1 MALKPL
7 SFGDFSDA
15 QEGKA
20 EGAGKRYGS
29 SDEPTVL
36 KITSISLQVRDKNRV
51 NVSVNGKYRFSLDYT
66 QLADLGVKVGN
77 EYTEAGLSELENESQ
92 FGKLYMRA
100 LEYSLMRPHSQ
111 YELSQYLYRKTR
123 DTITKT
129 GSIRKGVSKEL
140 TVRVYDR
147 IIEKGY
153 VNDEAFAS
161 YWIENRQLRKGISK
175 RKLQAELA
183 GKGVDKSI
191 VEALLSETERADED
205 EIKKIIEKKASRYN
219 DEQKLIAYLARQG
232 FSYDDIKQAIQESNE
247 TELE

>member
-1 MALKPL
+1 MRVFKLTP
-7 SFGDFSDA
+7 SDSDI
-15 QEGKA
+15 EGESK
-20 EGAGKRYGS
+20 
-29 SDEPTVL
+29 L

-66 QLADLGVKVGN
+66 QIADLGVKVGN
-77 EYTEAGLSELENESQ
+77 EYTEEQLTDLENESQ

-123 DTITKT
+123 DTLTKT
-129 GSIRKGVSKEL
+129 GSIKKGVSKEL
-140 TVRVYDR
+140 TARVFDR

-153 VNDEAFAS
+153 VNDEAFARC
-161 YWIENRQLRKGISK
+161 WIENRQLRKGISK

-183 GKGVDKSI
+183 SKGVNRSI
-191 VEALLSETERADED
+191 VESLLSETERTDED
-205 EIKKIIEKKASRYN
+205 EILKIIEKKASRYD

-232 FSYDDIKQAIQESNE
+232 FSYDDIKQAIDDSKKSD
-247 TELE
+247 

>member
-1 MALKPL
+1 MRVFKLTP
-7 SFGDFSDA
+7 SDDDI
-15 QEGKA
+15 EGESK
-20 EGAGKRYGS
+20 
-29 SDEPTVL
+29 L
-36 KITSISLQVRDKNRV
+36 KITSISLQVRNKNRV

-66 QLADLGVKVGN
+66 QIADLGVKVGN
-77 EYTEAGLSELENESQ
+77 EYTEEQLVELENESQ

-123 DTITKT
+123 DTLTKT
-129 GSIRKGVSKEL
+129 GSVKKGVSKEL
-140 TVRVYDR
+140 TERVFDR

-153 VNDEAFAS
+153 VNDEAFAR

-183 GKGVDKSI
+183 SKGVNRSI
-191 VEALLSETERADED
+191 VESLLTQTERSDED
-205 EIKKIIEKKASRYN
+205 EILKIIEKKASRYD

-232 FSYDDIKQAIQESNE
+232 FSYDDIKQAIEDSKN
-247 TELE
+247 TD

>member
-1 MALKPL
+1 MRVFKLTP
-7 SFGDFSDA
+7 SDSDI
-15 QEGKA
+15 EGESK
-20 EGAGKRYGS
+20 
-29 SDEPTVL
+29 L

-66 QLADLGVKVGN
+66 QIADLGVKVGN
-77 EYTEAGLSELENESQ
+77 EYNEEQLTDLENESQ

-123 DTITKT
+123 DTLTKT
-129 GSIRKGVSKEL
+129 GSIKKGVSKEL
-140 TVRVYDR
+140 TTRVFDR

-153 VNDEAFAS
+153 VNDEAFAR

-183 GKGVDKSI
+183 SKGVNRSI
-191 VEALLSETERADED
+191 VESLLSETERTDED
-205 EIKKIIEKKASRYN
+205 EILKIIEKKASRYD
-219 DEQKLIAYLARQG
+219 DEQKLVAYLARQG
-232 FSYDDIKQAIQESNE
+232 FSYEDIKQAIADSKS
-247 TELE
+247 TD

>member
-1 MALKPL
+1 VRVYKLT
-7 SFGDFSDA
+7 
-15 QEGKA
+15 
-20 EGAGKRYGS
+20 S
-29 SDEPTVL
+29 SDSDVEGESKL

-66 QLADLGVKVGN
+66 QIADLGVKVGN
-77 EYTEAGLSELENESQ
+77 EYTEEQLTDLENESQ

-111 YELSQYLYRKTR
+111 YELTQYLYRKTR
-123 DTITKT
+123 DTLTKT
-129 GSIRKGVSKEL
+129 GSVKKGVSKEL
-140 TVRVYDR
+140 TERVFDR

-153 VNDEAFAS
+153 VNDEAFAR

-183 GKGVDKSI
+183 SKGVNRSI
-191 VEALLSETERADED
+191 VESLLSETERSDED
-205 EIKKIIEKKASRYN
+205 EILKIIEKKASRYD

-232 FSYDDIKQAIQESNE
+232 FGYDDIKQAIADSKN
-247 TELE
+247 TD